1 MVGDNLNSPRLSTDR
16 IQVMNLARF
25 MIQSIDRSHML
36 KPFILREYLYFILWF
51 SYVQCIAKS
60 FKLGYKQDHIPPNVA
75 LTLPTIKLTLRTYH
89 WPLGL
94 LRVRLNL
101 QQSIIN
107 HTLKHV
113 NFPCISL
120 SKNCQMLCLTTMP
133 LVVSFWDMNKCCLPL

>member
-25 MIQSIDRSHML
+25 MIQSIDGSHML
-36 KPFILREYLYFILWF
+36 KAFILREYLYFTLWF

-60 FKLGYKQDHIPPNVA
+60 FKFGYKQGNIPPNVA

-120 SKNCQMLCLTTMP
+120 SKNC
-133 LVVSFWDMNKCCLPL
+133 